1 MAYFLQ
7 PYLNQAY
14 TYFRKVIEHL
24 TELAKAG
31 KAPAKQKH
39 TNEPGSQEARK
50 PGSQENIFFSRKAE
64 RLLQPT
70 CAELASQGIPT
81 FPFLL
86 GGCPRIV
93 IVARARPVE
102 RDFSIV

>member
-50 PGSQENIFFSRKAE
+50 PGKYILFQKSRA
-64 RLLQPT
+64 T
-70 CAELASQGIPT
+70 
-81 FPFLL
+81 
-86 GGCPRIV
+86 
-93 IVARARPVE
+93 VAADLR
-102 RDFSIV
+102 